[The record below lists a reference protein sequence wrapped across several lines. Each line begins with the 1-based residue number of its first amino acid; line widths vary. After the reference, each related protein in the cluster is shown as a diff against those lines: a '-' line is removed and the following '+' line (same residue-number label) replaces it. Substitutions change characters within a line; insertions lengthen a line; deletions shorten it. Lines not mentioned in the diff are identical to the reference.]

1 MVTGMNIPLRA
12 FSAEYATINQERWYT
27 PQREVSFS
35 GSQLTVFNG
44 EDCSERT
51 FVPFGVK
58 EASIKAFWCMGVV
71 HMWNMALPIGSAY
84 GFLQMTIA
92 LSQSYRIFNLMSNA
106 VTRIDLHNNGK
117 QVTMHLGKVGKQQT
131 VNISDIQKL
140 ESEKSFVE
148 TFEESSL
155 YPIRVGTQTF
165 YIHGPGQEAIKNGEL
180 FRAVVNGQSV
190 KLN

>member
-1 MVTGMNIPLRA
+1 
-12 FSAEYATINQERWYT
+12 
-27 PQREVSFS
+27 
-35 GSQLTVFNG
+35 
-44 EDCSERT
+44 
-51 FVPFGVK
+51 
-58 EASIKAFWCMGVV
+58 
-71 HMWNMALPIGSAY
+71 
-84 GFLQMTIA
+84 
-92 LSQSYRIFNLMSNA
+92 MSNA

-155 YPIRVGTQTF
+155 YPIRVGTKTF